1 MVKYIQSVVSG
12 DEVIGFV
19 KDYGMVIVDECHHVS
34 AFTFEKILRELN
46 EKFVY
51 GLTATPKRQDGHQPI
66 ITMQCGP
73 IRYQVD
79 ARAQSVKRD
88 FSHFVIPKFTDFR
101 VADSGLKYQDICVKL
116 CADEAHNLRIIDD
129 VMQSYQSGR
138 NCIVLTERTEHAEVF
153 LTLLNQN
160 RAEAS
165 VLRLINASLAQSI
178 REPLKIPYRASA
190 RNLHGIIFRTSA
202 LH

>member
-12 DEVIGFV
+12 DKVIGFV

-153 LTLLNQN
+153 F
-160 RAEAS
+160 
-165 VLRLINASLAQSI
+165 NAIEPKSRGSI
-178 REPLKIPYRASA
+178 GVVPD
-190 RNLHGIIFRTSA
+190 
-202 LH
+202 

>member
-116 CADEAHNLRIIDD
+116 CADEARNLRIIND

-165 VLRLINASLAQSI
+165 VLRLINASLAGKLLD
-178 REPLKIPYRASA
+178 EPFGTPTLFDKA
-190 RNLHGIIFRTSA
+190 
-202 LH
+202 